1 MLPSE
6 AGTVRGQVF
15 PFAGGSSV
23 KSIYSPARMRSLVFL
38 GTEGMP
44 TPSENCGLGATGA
57 SWILIPLG
65 RLASSWLMAGNEVEG
80 PRGSCTSGGGGGI
93 VRMAEGRLD
102 RGGRVPSL
110 IPA

>member
-23 KSIYSPARMRSLVFL
+23 KSIYSPDRIWSLFFG

-44 TPSENCGLGATGA
+44 MPSETCGLGATGA
-57 SWILIPLG
+57 SCVLPPLG
-65 RLASSWLMAGNEVEG
+65 RLASS
-80 PRGSCTSGGGGGI
+80 
-93 VRMAEGRLD
+93 
-102 RGGRVPSL
+102 
-110 IPA
+110 